1 MSIKTVLYLG
11 LRPFKPKKHGIK
23 GVVTHTIVVVA
34 IAMLPLVVVLM
45 VADGMIQGITS
56 RYIETSSYHFRIY
69 SRQPADVIDFEEYQD
84 TIDKIK
90 DIPGIQSVEIERT
103 GAGVGVF
110 EDNRRGVVIRGVSPD
125 ILEHDKGLERY
136 LTIEDGT
143 FDLSDN
149 KSIVI
154 SGFMARKM
162 NISVGD
168 DFRLITGKVLSSGR
182 LLPRITKLK
191 VSGISKTGYE
201 ELDKLWVF
209 ISTDL
214 SKKILP
220 NKSSD
225 TFIGLKCNDPY
236 GDLDD
241 YYYSIKETL
250 PSGWIIRRWSQ
261 LNRNTYEN
269 FKTTQMVLALIMCL
283 IVIVAAINIS
293 SSLIMLVL
301 EKRRDI
307 AILKGM
313 GLSPGEVMGS
323 YLLTGVIIG
332 VLGTIIG
339 VIIGVTISL
348 NINSLVHFIEG
359 VINAFFKTVNFV
371 FHVKSEN
378 SFILLDSEYY
388 LEDIPV
394 ELDYMKLLLM
404 TFFSITTT
412 AIASFLPARKAGLIK
427 PLKIMQ
433 KF

>member
-11 LRPFKPKKHGIK
+11 LRPFQPKKHGIK
-23 GVVTHTIVVVA
+23 GVVFHTVIVVA

-56 RYIETSSYHFRIY
+56 RYLETSSYHMRVY
-69 SRQPADVIDFEEYQD
+69 SRQPADVINFEKYQN
-84 TIDKIK
+84 TIDDIK
-90 DIPGIQSVEIERT
+90 SIPGIRDVELERS
-103 GAGVGVF
+103 GAGVGVH
-110 EDNRRGVVIRGVSPD
+110 DDIRRGVAVRGISPS
-125 ILEHDKGLERY
+125 ILNRDLGLKQY
-136 LTIEDGT
+136 LSIEEGS
-143 FDLSDN
+143 FDLEDN
-149 KSIVI
+149 NSIII
-154 SGFMARKM
+154 SSFIARKM
-162 NISVGD
+162 NISIGD
-168 DFRLITGKVLSSGR
+168 DFRLITGKALSSGR
-182 LLPRITKLK
+182 LLPRVTKLK
-191 VSGISKTGYE
+191 VTGIVKTGYE

-209 ISTDL
+209 ISLDL
-214 SKKILP
+214 SKKILA

-225 TFIGLKCNDPY
+225 TFIGIKCDDPY
-236 GDLDD
+236 DNIEN
-241 YYYSIKETL
+241 YSSQIKEKI
-250 PSGWIIRRWSQ
+250 PSGWIIKTWSQ

-269 FKTTQMVLALIMCL
+269 FKTTKMVLALIMGL

-332 VLGTIIG
+332 VVGTIIG
-339 VIIGVTISL
+339 IIFGVAISL
-348 NINSLVHFIEG
+348 NINSLVHFIEF
-359 VINAFFKTVNFV
+359 VINGLFKIINFV
-371 FHVKSEN
+371 FNIKHEN

-388 LEDIPV
+388 LDDIPV
-394 ELDYMKLLLM
+394 DLDYIKLLLM

-427 PLKIMQ
+427 PLQIMQ
-433 KF
+433 KY